1 MGSNESIA
9 TNFSTQKLMQ
19 NYLNPK
25 NCWGEDSLNC
35 LLDVYR
41 MENFRLAL
49 IYVTQKYTDG
59 ARAKS
64 VQY

>member
-9 TNFSTQKLMQ
+9 TNCSTQKLMQ
-19 NYLNPK
+19 NYLNRK
-25 NCWGEDSLNC
+25 SCWGEDSLNC

-41 MENFRLAL
+41 MENLRLAL
-49 IYVTQKYTDG
+49 TYVTQNYTDG
-59 ARAKS
+59 ARAKY